1 MSAHAPAAAAA
12 HALLGKVRAAWR
24 RTVLLRGALLALA
37 VLAGSA
43 AVLILGDQLL
53 SFPAGLRAALRPL
66 VFLAFAAILAHALH
80 RAFPGPDDRR
90 LALLAEERRPELE
103 GYLVTALDA
112 AGSGP
117 AARVFFA
124 RAAERL
130 AAARVDRVTA
140 GRLAG
145 PARGGAIAVV
155 ACLVVLA
162 LVPGGLRELGE
173 RWVRLAADPAT
184 GVVIG
189 GARIGGEEP
198 GASGMFRALRV
209 RVEPP
214 AYTRLPAREF
224 TAAEPITAVAGS
236 TLRITAEPP
245 AAATE
250 LSARVLGG
258 GELPVARWDARIRV
272 DWPLSA
278 GHRGLALEAR
288 AGDQTL
294 ARQVIAVTV
303 VPDREPVV
311 ELFDPEDDLVL
322 ATASGVIPIRARAR
336 DDYGITDFR
345 LTWILSRGSG
355 ESFSFTDG
363 EAEWNAVRQEDGALV
378 GEYALDVAAAGLQPG
393 DVIHLRAVAQD
404 GNTVTGPGVGA
415 SVTRLIRVARPD
427 EMDQATTL
435 IGFPIELE
443 QQPILSQRMIILL
456 TERLIAQRKSLD
468 PAEFR
473 HESEEIA
480 AHQARLRGRVADL
493 IYSRSTGAD
502 DEGGGGG
509 GHDHAAERIG
519 AAGRGAA
526 VSDSLSEEER
536 ERRIQAVLEAASR
549 ATGMGTLEELGHDH
563 DRDPSIFVNLP
574 LIPALNAM
582 YEAER
587 ELRMAAPEA
596 SLPHQYRALEILQQV
611 REAERIYLRG
621 KQTVAPVDVAAA
633 RGTGKLEDAEP
644 TARSAAP
651 PPPASTAAS
660 AVAELTALAPQ
671 LGRMPPRDAALAL
684 ADLAARVLDD
694 PAATPEAGAL
704 LGRAA
709 EAAARGDAAE
719 ATSLVIQARAILSPR
734 GLAGAAPPHAPPPDA
749 AGADYLRRL
758 AAGDEGGPTTSPGS
772 SGADPAGAA
781 RNTPAPRS
789 TSGRSSSIKLDRP
802 FTFATV
808 RYGSG
813 DWDSAPLV
821 PANLIHSIALYTD
834 IPVEPEGVVVDLA
847 SPEIFRYPFL
857 YMTGHLPVR
866 FSAEEARNLKAFL
879 ERGGFIFIDDHNHD
893 IDAAFHRTTVAELA
907 RIFGENALVELPN
920 DHELYRA
927 FFVFEDGP
935 PTTSHEL
942 NGWGDGLIHENL
954 YAILVNGRIG
964 VLYSNKDYS
973 SEWSYHV
980 QNKRFQAIDNTRFG
994 VNIIVYALTR

>member
-1 MSAHAPAAAAA
+1 MNARTPAAIAA

-24 RTVLLRGALLALA
+24 RTTLTRGALLALA
-37 VLAGSA
+37 ALAGSA
-43 AVLILGDQLL
+43 AILVLADQLL
-53 SFPAGLRAALRPL
+53 SFPAGLRTVLRPL
-66 VFLAFAAILAHALH
+66 PLVGLVAVLAFAVR
-80 RAFPGPDDRR
+80 RAFPGPDDQR

-112 AGSGP
+112 AGSGA
-117 AARVFFA
+117 AARVFLS

-130 AAARVDRVTA
+130 AGAGAEGVMA
-140 GRLAG
+140 GRVAG
-145 PARGGAIAVV
+145 PARGAATAVV
-155 ACLVVLA
+155 ACLVVFA
-162 LVPGGLRELGE
+162 LVPGGARELGE
-173 RWVRLAADPAT
+173 RWVRLATDPAT

-198 GASGMFRALRV
+198 GATGIFRGLRA

-214 AYTRLPAREF
+214 AYTGLPAHEY
-224 TAAEPITAVAGS
+224 AGSEPIRAVAGS

-245 AAATE
+245 VAATA
-250 LSARVLGG
+250 LTARVLGG
-258 GELPVARWDARIRV
+258 GELPVTRSDARLRV
-272 DWPLSA
+272 DWPLAA

-288 AGDQTL
+288 AADDVL
-294 ARQVIAVTV
+294 ARQVLAVTV

-311 ELFDPEDDLVL
+311 ELVEPAEDLILATPSGVVPVL
-322 ATASGVIPIRARAR
+322 ARAQDDHGVE
-336 DDYGITDFR
+336 DFR

-363 EAEWNAVRQEDGALV
+363 EAAWTAVRREEGALL

-393 DVIHLRAVAQD
+393 DVIHLRAVARD
-404 GNTVTGPGVGA
+404 ANTVTGPGTGA
-415 SVTRLIRVARPD
+415 SVTRLIRVALPD
-427 EMDQATTL
+427 EMDQASTL
-435 IGFPIELE
+435 IGFPIEAE

-456 TERLIAQRKSLD
+456 TERLIARAGSMAPD
-468 PAEFR
+468 EFR
-473 HESEEIA
+473 HESEMIA
-480 AHQARLRGRVADL
+480 AQQARLRGRVADL
-493 IYSRSTGAD
+493 IYSRSMGAD
-502 DEGGGGG
+502 DDHAEELPLARGGADRREGG
-509 GHDHAAERIG
+509 A
-519 AAGRGAA
+519 AAG
-526 VSDSLSEEER
+526 DSLSDEER
-536 ERRIQAVLEAASR
+536 ERRMQAVLEAASR
-549 ATGMGTLEELGHDH
+549 ATGTGTLEELGHDH
-563 DRDPSIFVNLP
+563 DRDPSLFVNLP
-574 LIPALNAM
+574 LIPAFNAM

-587 ELRMAAPEA
+587 ELRMGAPDA
-596 SLPHQYRALEILQQV
+596 SLPHQYRALEILQRV

-621 KQTVAPVDVAAA
+621 RQTVAPVDVAAA
-633 RGTGKLEDAEP
+633 RGTGKLDDASP
-644 TARSAAP
+644 TPRSPAP
-651 PPPASTAAS
+651 PSASGDAAS
-660 AVAELTALAPQ
+660 AVAELTALAAR
-671 LGRMPPRDAALAL
+671 LEHTPPRDAALAL
-684 ADLAARVLDD
+684 AGLAARVLDD
-694 PAATPEAGAL
+694 PAADPEAGAL

-709 EAAARGDAAE
+709 EAAGRGDAPE
-719 ATSLVIQARAILSPR
+719 ATSLAIQARAILAPR

-758 AAGDEGGPTTSPGS
+758 AQGDEGGSMTSHEIRGAGRAAEARRAPAATRTAPGRR
-772 SGADPAGAA
+772 PAI
-781 RNTPAPRS
+781 T
-789 TSGRSSSIKLDRP
+789 LDRP

-821 PANLIHSIALYTD
+821 PANLIHSIALYTE

-847 SPEIFRYPFL
+847 SPEIFQYPFL

-866 FSAEEARNLKAFL
+866 FSAEEARNLKAFV

-893 IDAAFHRTTVAELA
+893 IDAAFHRTATAELA
-907 RIFGENALVELPN
+907 RIFGEDALVELPN

-942 NGWGDGLIHENL
+942 NGWGDGLVHEHL
-954 YAILVNGRIG
+954 HAVLVDSRIG

-980 QNKRFQAIDNTRFG
+980 QNKRFQALDNTRFG